1 MSRNVL
7 GLEIREK
14 SVAAAL
20 LSSGFKGSLLEA
32 QGYFP
37 IAAGATDDEALIA
50 ALQAAVEALK
60 PTGAT
65 CVVGIPAT
73 LVSFRNLTLPFTDLR
88 KIRQILPF
96 ELEPSLPT
104 AVDELIFDFDAVRR
118 DGRHDLLA
126 FAVQKSVIRR
136 YVDCLAAVNLRP
148 AVIVPVGYA
157 AARFITRSDPD
168 GDDVL
173 FIDTGDDVHTV
184 YAVRGGS
191 IRAVR
196 SLPVA
201 DAAVPV
207 RRHLETTIERTLTA
221 LAASS
226 DLALKPSRV
235 FSTGP
240 QAGMLNGG
248 KGSATLL
255 GEPVRSID
263 EIRHFPRLKGAL
275 DAPELASGQFDQ
287 ALVLALMDVEAVG
300 GINFSTERST
310 IQHYWSEFRASIVL
324 TAVLVVLA
332 LATGLAGQFLAVNA
346 KARRLAELDQQIET
360 VFRQT
365 FPDVNQVVDPVRQM
379 QVRIS
384 EMDAGSASPE
394 LPDTQ
399 IRVID
404 ILNALSRQIPAA
416 LDVSI
421 TRMVVGADNVV
432 LSGDTDT
439 FNTVDEVKAGLDR
452 ADIFNNV
459 TISSADLEKSGQ
471 RVRFKLKLE
480 F

>member
-1 MSRNVL
+1 MSRKVL
-7 GLEIREK
+7 GLEIREG

-20 LSSGFKGSLLEA
+20 LSSGFKGSVLEA

-37 IAAGATDDEALIA
+37 IAADIPDDEALIA
-50 ALQAAVEALK
+50 ALQAAVESLK
-60 PTGAT
+60 PTGAA

-73 LVSFRNLTLPFTDLR
+73 FVSFRNLSLPFTDLR

-104 AVDELIFDFDAVRR
+104 PVDELVFDFEAVKR
-118 DGRHDLLA
+118 DGQHDLLT
-126 FAVQKSVIRR
+126 FAVQKSVVRR

-148 AVIVPVGYA
+148 AVIVPAGYA
-157 AARFITRSDPD
+157 AARFISKTGPE

-184 YAVRGGS
+184 YAVSGGS

-201 DAAVPV
+201 NGGVPV
-207 RRHLETTIERTLTA
+207 RRHLETTIERTFTA

-226 DLALKPSRV
+226 GITVNPRRV

-240 QAGMLNGG
+240 QAAMLTGG
-248 KGSATLL
+248 TGSATLL
-255 GEPVRSID
+255 GLPVSTID
-263 EIRHFPRLKGAL
+263 EIRRFPRLKGAL
-275 DAPELASGQFDQ
+275 DSPELAGGQLDQ
-287 ALVLALMDVEAVG
+287 ALVLALMDAEGAG
-300 GINFSTERST
+300 GVNFSTERST
-310 IQHYWSEFRASIVL
+310 FQHYWSEYRGSIVL
-324 TAVLVVLA
+324 TAVLVTLA
-332 LATGLAGQFLAVNA
+332 LATGLAGQLLAVNA
-346 KARRLAELDQQIET
+346 KARRLAELDHRIET

-365 FPDVNQVVDPVRQM
+365 FPDISQVVDPVRQM
-379 QVRIS
+379 QVKIN
-384 EMDAGSASPE
+384 EMEAGSAGPE
-394 LPDTQ
+394 LPQTQ
-399 IRVID
+399 LRVID
-404 ILNALSRQIPAA
+404 ILDALSRQIPAS
-416 LDVSI
+416 LDVNI
-421 TRMVVGADNVV
+421 TRMVVGADNAV

-439 FNTVDEVKAGLDR
+439 FNTVDEVKAGLDG

-459 TISSADLEKSGQ
+459 TISSADLEKTGE

>member
-1 MSRNVL
+1 MGRKVL

-20 LSSGFKGSLLEA
+20 LNSGFKGSVLEA
-32 QGYFP
+32 HAYFP
-37 IAAGATDDEALIA
+37 IAAGASDDEALTA
-50 ALQAAVEALK
+50 ALQAAVEAVK
-60 PTGAT
+60 PAGAT

-73 LVSFRNLTLPFTDLR
+73 LVSFRNLSLPFTDLR

-96 ELEPSLPT
+96 ELEPTLPT
-104 AVDELIFDFDAVRR
+104 PVDELIFDFDAVKC

-126 FAVQKSVIRR
+126 FSVQKSVVRR

-157 AARFITRSDPD
+157 AARFISKTDAE
-168 GDDVL
+168 GDDLL
-173 FIDTGDDVHTV
+173 FIDTGDDLHTV
-184 YAVRGGS
+184 YAVCGGS

-201 DAAVPV
+201 DGTVPV
-207 RRHLETTIERTLTA
+207 RRHLEATIERTFTA
-221 LAASS
+221 LAAN
-226 DLALKPSRV
+226 LGIAVNPKRV

-240 QAGMLNGG
+240 QAAMLTGGNG
-248 KGSATLL
+248 SPSLL
-255 GEPVRSID
+255 GIPVTAID

-275 DAPELASGQFDQ
+275 DSPELATGQLDQ
-287 ALVLALMDVEAVG
+287 ALALALMDVEAAG

-310 IQHYWSEFRASIVL
+310 IQHYWSEYRGSIVI

-332 LATGLAGQFLAVNA
+332 LATGLAGQILAVNA
-346 KARRLAELDQQIET
+346 KARRLAELDQQIGT
-360 VFRQT
+360 IFRET
-365 FPDVNQVVDPVRQM
+365 FPDISQVVDPVRQM
-379 QVRIS
+379 QVKIN

-394 LPDTQ
+394 LPGTQ
-399 IRVID
+399 VRVID
-404 ILNALSRQIPAA
+404 ILNALSRQIPAS
-416 LDVSI
+416 LDVNI

-439 FNTVDEVKAGLDR
+439 FNTVDEVKAGLDA

-459 TISSADLEKSGQ
+459 TISSADLEKAGE